1 MRLTERAVRSR
12 KRRAI
17 TRRDWTSDW
26 RRRARPRTWAGT
38 RPRQGSAR
46 PLFFALGTQQVSRLR
61 PLDWLGAAAMLL
73 GVFSWGVLVALLG
86 A

>member
-1 MRLTERAVRSR
+1 
-12 KRRAI
+12 
-17 TRRDWTSDW
+17 
-26 RRRARPRTWAGT
+26 
-38 RPRQGSAR
+38 
-46 PLFFALGTQQVSRLR
+46 VSRLR